1 MTTQKNTVKQAI
13 CEAIDRNADRI
24 IGLGERIRKHPEL
37 GFKEFKTARLAE
49 ETFSELGLKP
59 RSGLAVTGVRAEA
72 SGARP
77 GPTFALLGEL
87 DGLVVAGHPVA
98 DPETGAAHAC
108 GHNAQMAG
116 LLGAAMGLLEARA
129 FDHLAGRVV
138 FFAVPAEEYG
148 DVEWRV
154 EQSRAGRI
162 EFLGG
167 KPELLRLGHFDD
179 VDLAMM
185 IHTTS
190 QPEMKKAGVSAS
202 NNGCIVKTVRYV
214 GRASHAGGAPHLGI
228 NALYAAN
235 IGLSAINALRETFRD
250 EDSIRVHPI
259 ITHGG
264 SQVNVIPGE
273 VRIETY
279 VRGKTVEAI
288 LDANRRVDRA
298 LKAGALALGARVEI
312 ETLPGYLPLFNHMGM
327 AQQFKVN
334 AGALLGADQVTES
347 GHRSGST
354 DMGDISHVMP
364 TLHPYMGGATGS
376 GHGADYTI
384 ADPKLAYLEPAKQLA
399 LMAVDLLWDDA
410 AGARKVAEEIVSA
423 NGAGRA
429 LGLGMDVTGEASV
442 RAAFEEA
449 VLAYGGVD
457 IVVSNA
463 GTAHSA
469 PVDRMELADWERSFA
484 VNATGHFLVAREGMR
499 ILKTQG
505 LGGAFVFVA
514 TKNVMSPG
522 KDFSA
527 YSASKAAE
535 AQLAKVLS
543 LEGGP
548 HGIRSNIVNP
558 DAVFRDSKL
567 WSDDVR
573 RERARAQ
580 GITVDELEDF
590 YRKRNILARPI
601 LPEDVAEAVLFLASD
616 RSAKTTGCTITVD
629 GGVKDAFPR

>member
-1 MTTQKNTVKQAI
+1 MTIQKDSLKQFI
-13 CEAIDRNADRI
+13 CAAIDRNAERI

-59 RSGLAVTGVRAEA
+59 RSGLAVTGVRADA
-72 SGARP
+72 TGAKP

-98 DPETGAAHAC
+98 DSETGAAHAC
-108 GHNAQMAG
+108 GHNAQVAG

-129 FDHLAGRVV
+129 FEHLAGRVV

-298 LKAGALALGARVEI
+298 LKAGAMALGARVEI

-327 AQQFKVN
+327 AQQFKAN
-334 AGALLGADQVTES
+334 ATALLGADQVTES

-364 TLHPYMGGATGS
+364 TLHPYMGGASGS
-376 GHGADYTI
+376 GHGADFSI
-384 ADPKLAYLEPAKQLA
+384 VDPKLAYVEPAKQLA
-399 LMAVDLLWDDA
+399 LMAIDMLWGDA
-410 AGARKVAEEIVSA
+410 EAAR
-423 NGAGRA
+423 
-429 LGLGMDVTGEASV
+429 D
-442 RAAFEEA
+442 
-449 VLAYGGVD
+449 
-457 IVVSNA
+457 
-463 GTAHSA
+463 
-469 PVDRMELADWERSFA
+469 
-484 VNATGHFLVAREGMR
+484 
-499 ILKTQG
+499 ILKSWQPRMTMKDY
-505 LGGAFVFVA
+505 LAFQRGV
-514 TKNVMSPG
+514 
-522 KDFSA
+522 
-527 YSASKAAE
+527 
-535 AQLAKVLS
+535 
-543 LEGGP
+543 
-548 HGIRSNIVNP
+548 
-558 DAVFRDSKL
+558 
-567 WSDDVR
+567 
-573 RERARAQ
+573 
-580 GITVDELEDF
+580 
-590 YRKRNILARPI
+590 
-601 LPEDVAEAVLFLASD
+601 
-616 RSAKTTGCTITVD
+616 AKTERFD
-629 GGVKDAFPR
+629 GAK